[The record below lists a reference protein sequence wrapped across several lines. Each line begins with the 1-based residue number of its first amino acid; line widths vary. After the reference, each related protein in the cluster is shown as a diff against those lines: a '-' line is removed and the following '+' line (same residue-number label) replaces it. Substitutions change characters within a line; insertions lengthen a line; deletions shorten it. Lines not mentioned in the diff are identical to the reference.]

1 MRYSDL
7 RKRKKIPNKRAVCKR
22 NRMTDIST
30 PGPVKWIPCTW
41 MDPSETYLI
50 ASCAK
55 TVVKGTLMESE
66 RGCCLI
72 QMFRYPSNTHF
83 TMGDLDASLKFVIN
97 IAISSVFDIPG
108 KYVFLIDLGDN
119 LQTPHCQNVN
129 GVLYIHIYGQL

>member
-1 MRYSDL
+1 M
-7 RKRKKIPNKRAVCKR
+7 NE
-22 NRMTDIST
+22 IST
-30 PGPVKWIPCTW
+30 PGPVKWIPYTW

-50 ASCAK
+50 ASCAN

-83 TMGDLDASLKFVIN
+83 TMEDLDASLKFVIN
-97 IAISSVFDIPG
+97 MAMSSVFDIPG

-119 LQTPHCQNVN
+119 LQTPHCQLMYCIMLPCNC
-129 GVLYIHIYGQL
+129 GKGTGCWLYGWIQLTG